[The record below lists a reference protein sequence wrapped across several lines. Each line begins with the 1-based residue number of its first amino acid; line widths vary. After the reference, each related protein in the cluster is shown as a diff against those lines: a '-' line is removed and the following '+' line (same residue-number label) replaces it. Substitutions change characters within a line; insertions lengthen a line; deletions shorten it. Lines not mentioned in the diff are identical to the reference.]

1 MDEPVVTARSGGP
14 WHPPPGGERPG
25 RYPPGSGKTRTD
37 DAALIELSDT
47 QPEAF
52 AAIFDRHAAEIHRFA
67 ARRLGDN
74 VAEDVVGE
82 VFLTAFRRRER
93 YDREYLDARPWL
105 YGIATNVISRHRH
118 AEARAYK
125 ALARTGADPVAASP
139 DEDVLARVAA
149 SAQRR
154 ALAASLA
161 RLHPADRDTLLL
173 VVWGELSYTETAHA
187 LAVPVG
193 TVRSRLNRARRK
205 LRAALG
211 TAGPDE
217 TGEGS
222 QHE

>member
-1 MDEPVVTARSGGP
+1 MDEPAAISAADS
-14 WHPPPGGERPG
+14 PPGRARPG
-25 RYPPGSGKTRTD
+25 AD
-37 DAALIELSDT
+37 DAELIAASRAE
-47 QPEAF
+47 PEAF
-52 AAIFDRHAAEIHRFA
+52 ATIFDRHAVTIHHYA
-67 ARRLGDN
+67 ARRLGQAAAD
-74 VAEDVVGE
+74 DVVGE
-82 VFLTAFRRRER
+82 TFLIAFRRRDR
-93 YDREYLDARPWL
+93 YDPAYRDARPWL
-105 YGIATNVISRHRH
+105 FGIATNVISRHRH
-118 AEARAYK
+118 AEARAYQV
-125 ALARTGADPVAASP
+125 LARTGADPVTASP

-173 VVWGELSYTETAHA
+173 VVWGGLSYAETAHA

-211 TAGPDE
+211 TAGPDDI
-217 TGEGS
+217 GEGS